1 MKRLFRWVIIELCT
15 NSWQWKH
22 VLSCHW
28 CCCGFFGTRV
38 LITFQK
44 VDMLLYMYFVILCY
58 WPCMVHKHRVYIFII
73 DWFNVFSIFMF
84 LNEKKIVEWYNDVYS
99 SLTATSHGAVPR
111 NIFLRRN
118 SSVYDRDVKWTFI
131 LHLPISEIRIT
142 DIDNSINRYRWFKTI
157 FPYKCITLFSD
168 IGNSIFRYWK
178 ITLIYRN
185 RKIEL
190 PISVNNFDFP
200 ILVNQSIYR

>member
-1 MKRLFRWVIIELCT
+1 MFCPVIGVAVDSSAHVFWLHFRKWTYCYKCILLFCVTDPVWFINTGCTFLSSIDLMCFLFLCFSMK
-15 NSWQWKH
+15 
-22 VLSCHW
+22 
-28 CCCGFFGTRV
+28 
-38 LITFQK
+38 
-44 VDMLLYMYFVILCY
+44 
-58 WPCMVHKHRVYIFII
+58 
-73 DWFNVFSIFMF
+73 
-84 LNEKKIVEWYNDVYS
+84 KKIVEWYNDVYS

-131 LHLPISEIRIT
+131 LHLPISGIRIT
-142 DIDNSINRYRWFKTI
+142 DIDNSINRYRWFKMI
-157 FPYKCITLFSD
+157 FPYKYITLFPD